1 MSPSSDSANAA
12 GISLVFL
19 APFFSP
25 LFATTLN
32 HYTTLAGR
40 LWNRGESRHN
50 LFCSLTFLFIENSEN
65 TISWHKTSVSYTS
78 EESPVH
84 TAAEKGRDGVGKE
97 QEHRTA
103 RQHCPHLAI
112 RKGRSARHLR
122 VEKSPNLVKNLISFI
137 LTILCPGAVSVWC
150 RLRRR

>member
-32 HYTTLAGR
+32 HYTTLVGR

-84 TAAEKGRDGVGKE
+84 TAAEKGRDGVGRRRKNIE
-97 QEHRTA
+97 QLDSTA
-103 RQHCPHLAI
+103 PS
-112 RKGRSARHLR
+112 RKGRSAKHLR
-122 VEKSPNLVKNLISFI
+122 PEKSPNLVKNLISFI